1 MANFVYVDVSNLFI
15 EGQRVSAVVKGLA
28 PDIRSAITKQI
39 FDRLW
44 RIDWRKL
51 YEFTGAEPER
61 AYLYGSRTSAN
72 AFVWEN
78 AEKVGF
84 KPVTYNRSAANREK
98 KVDNR
103 IDCDILEH
111 SYELMRPRADQVIIV
126 TGDGDFTCVTEKLV
140 KRGFN
145 VEVFS
150 WNHTMSSDLKQ
161 AASKFVSLDQW
172 LDYLALK
179 QVGSASRKDSSSD
192 HSLNNLHRYR
202 KT

>member
-1 MANFVYVDVSNLFI
+1 MANFVYVDNSNLWI

-28 PDIRSAITKQI
+28 PNIWSAIARNI
-39 FDRLW
+39 LDPLW

-51 YEFTGAEPER
+51 YEFTGAECER

-72 AFVWEN
+72 ASIWEN

-84 KPVTYNRSAANREK
+84 KPVTYDRSAANREK

-103 IDCDILEH
+103 IDCDIIEH
-111 SYELMRPRADQVIIV
+111 SYELMRPGADQVIIV
-126 TGDGDFTCVTEKLV
+126 SGDGDFTCVTEKLV

-150 WNHTMSSDLKQ
+150 WNHTMSCDLKQ

-179 QVGSASRKDSSSD
+179 QVGSTSQKDCSSAN
-192 HSLNNLHRYR
+192 SLNNLHRCR

>member
-1 MANFVYVDVSNLFI
+1 MANFVYVDVSNLWI

-28 PDIRSAITKQI
+28 PTISNILDP
-39 FDRLW
+39 FW

-51 YEFTGAEPER
+51 YDFTGAEYKR

-72 AFVWEN
+72 VSVWEN

-84 KPVTYNRSAANREK
+84 KPVTYDRSAANREK

-103 IDCDILEH
+103 IDCDIMEH
-111 SYELMRPRADQVIIV
+111 SYELMRPETDQVTLV
-126 TGDGDFTCVTEKLV
+126 TGDGDFTCVTEQLV

-161 AASKFVSLDQW
+161 VASKFVCLDQW
-172 LDYLALK
+172 LDYLAFK
-179 QVGSASRKDSSSD
+179 QVGSASQKDNNSARSV
-192 HSLNNLHRYR
+192 NNLHRFR